1 MAVGPYVTRAT
12 QMVDGG
18 LALPAYDYVS
28 NTYTGTNL
36 TQSVYKRGGASGT
49 TVATATMT
57 YDGNDNLLTLT
68 LE

>member
-1 MAVGPYVTRAT
+1 
-12 QMVDGG
+12 MVDGG

-36 TQSVYKRGGASGT
+36 TQSVYKLGGASGT

>member
-18 LALPAYDYVS
+18 FALPAYDFVS
-28 NTYTGTNL
+28 NTYTGDNL
-36 TQSVYKRGGASGT
+36 TQSVYKIGGASGT
-49 TVATATMT
+49 TVATVVMT
-57 YDGNDNLLTLT
+57 YDSNDNLLTLT

>member
-1 MAVGPYVTRAT
+1 MAVGPFVTRAT

-28 NTYTGTNL
+28 NTYTGSNL
-36 TQSVYKRGGASGT
+36 TQTVYKTGGATGT
-49 TVATATMT
+49 TVATVTMT